1 MSASVQ
7 EGVKHPYQNL
17 SFPEPGENICNG
29 SCTKKG
35 SFHGDSSCETSRET
49 FSNDNDNHSCIQE
62 HHRLARESSRYKHTI
77 TVNLRYLA
85 DSVQKAFD
93 SGHNHL
99 ALLSDMGS
107 GKSWMLI
114 NLIASQPEIEV
125 SIVVTPLASLCQG
138 NANRFS
144 KNNLIA
150 VNYSA
155 LTPDMAAICQVV
167 TTTYNTLPTVEKL
180 LMDAGRKINIVA
192 LDESEAGAQFL
203 ASGTIDNKA
212 ETGEVLKRLI
222 SVCNHSLL
230 MDAHLDLGSNL
241 LSSVFSEQEYTL
253 LANTYQVWSGHTYS
267 WHDGREA
274 GLSVIVDLIDSGK
287 NVFIS
292 ATTAGQAKKIHMAL
306 ERLGIL
312 SGLKVLAAYPSD
324 NDSDSEELRKA
335 KDNPDLFATYPIV
348 IASPTVGIGI
358 SIDDE
363 WFDSV
368 VSFFVRDKD
377 APSALGAMQMP
388 FRVRNIK
395 DKHIHLVKVDQID
408 RGRKL
413 SEWQIRQDKKAYDT
427 MLKIMDEHSFDDADK
442 ATMFSQ
448 LASLHGGF
456 ETRLDIHDS
465 VMFDDYYSLIDQEFS
480 DKGIIQVAPCPV
492 AEMDKPFQGL
502 NREIKEK
509 HNIDMLA
516 APVVSPAECA
526 GIEQRIKHNPRS
538 VTASEKMAVKKH
550 HLVSAYHDSVDSQP
564 DDDQLLEYIKAGEK
578 GIATGRNNIAKAAL
592 SLVEINQIQKHYRN
606 SRDAADKKAAYIKEH
621 WKLDK
626 ILLNISGVSF
636 SCNAYSVAEK
646 VIDAEMLTTKK
657 KGHSVIRKLSVIANS
672 YNATK
677 PEGRISL
684 KLLRENPCAAIKKLI
699 ESRLKLR
706 CKFVL
711 GAKAREVTGNY
722 SFIVQSDQP
731 AIDNLNMMLRTR
743 GTFGDLRV
751 LSGLIVDDLLSGN
764 QAGND
769 AEVKAHVVRQFA
781 KIPLQDHSAVMEEYL
796 RRVELPREP
805 GDNMTPMAKANTW
818 LADCA
823 EGAKY
828 AT

>member
-1 MSASVQ
+1 MSTNQVRER
-7 EGVKHPYQNL
+7 EGVIHPTPNL
-17 SFPEPGENICNG
+17 SLPEPGCIG
-29 SCTKKG
+29 SCTGHTKKDLHL
-35 SFHGDSSCETSRET
+35 HG
-49 FSNDNDNHSCIQE
+49 NGNHSRIQE
-62 HHRLARESSRYKHTI
+62 HHRMARESSRYKHTI
-77 TVNLRYLA
+77 TINQRYLA

-150 VNYSA
+150 ANYSA

-312 SGLKVLAAYPSD
+312 NGLKVLAAYPSD

-335 KDNPDLFATYPIV
+335 KDSPDLFATYPIV

-358 SIDDE
+358 SIDAE

-492 AEMDKPFQGL
+492 DEMDKPFQGL

-516 APVVSPAECA
+516 APIVSPAECA

-564 DDDQLLEYIKAGEK
+564 DNDQLLEYIKASEK
-578 GIATGRNNIAKAAL
+578 GIATGRNNIAKAGL
-592 SLVEINQIQKHYRN
+592 SLVDINRIQKHYRN
-606 SRDAADKKAAYIKEH
+606 SRDAADKKAAYIKEY

-626 ILLNISGVSF
+626 ILLNVSGVSF
-636 SCNAYSVAEK
+636 SCSSNTYSVDEK
-646 VIDAEMLTTKK
+646 LIDTEMLTTKK
-657 KGHSVIRKLSVIANS
+657 KGHSVIRKLSSIANS

-677 PEGRISL
+677 PEGRISI
-684 KLLRENPCAAIKKLI
+684 KLLRENPCVAVKKLI
-699 ESRLKLR
+699 ESRFKLR

-711 GAKAREVTGNY
+711 GKKAREVTGNY

-764 QAGND
+764 QSGND
-769 AEVKAHVVRQFA
+769 SEVKAHVVRQLA

-796 RRVELPREP
+796 RRVEIPREP

-818 LADCA
+818 LADRA
-823 EGAKY
+823 GGAKY